1 MELVT
6 GRTGTP
12 HVTSQQ
18 FRGIMESIFGVDSY
32 VAEVYDKFSYTIAP
46 GNIIQVKSGILI
58 HHGGVF
64 LVPNGSIDE
73 IPYQNGT
80 QGMKRIDL
88 IVARYTKN
96 ADQNTES
103 AAWVVI
109 QGEETTGEP
118 VQPAYTEGNMQDGDL
133 VDDCP
138 VYALHFDGLNID
150 SVDLLVPYVNLGGGG
165 TPSFGFSDYEKPTPT
180 TSGITLNSGGFV
192 RIGNLVLVELSVTK
206 NGSWSTSLT
215 NKEEALSGFPAPIGS
230 VSWIEGYHVKASSGA
245 NAAIMA
251 VGTISST
258 GVLSISVP
266 NGSTPGFS
274 TFLSG
279 VYLATL

>member
-1 MELVT
+1 MELIT
-6 GRTGTP
+6 GRTGSP

-32 VAEVYDKFSYTIAP
+32 LANVYNKFSYTIAP
-46 GNIIQVKSGILI
+46 NNIIQVQSGILI

-73 IPYQNGT
+73 INYQNGT

-103 AAWVVI
+103 ASWVVI
-109 QGEETTGEP
+109 QGEETAGDP
-118 VQPAYTEGNMQDGDL
+118 VTPSYTVGNMQDGDL

-138 VYALHFDGLNID
+138 VYALHFDGLNIE
-150 SVDLLVPYVNLGGGG
+150 SVDLLVPAVDLGGGG
-165 TPSFGFSDYEKPTPT
+165 TPSFSFADYEKPTPT
-180 TSGITLNSGGFV
+180 KSSVTLNSGGFV
-192 RIGNLVLVELSVTK
+192 RIGNLVFVQVSVSK
-206 NGSWSTSLT
+206 DGVWSTSLT
-215 NKEEALSGFPAPIGS
+215 SKEDALSGFPSPIGS
-230 VSWIEGYHVKASSGA
+230 VSWIEGYHVYAAAGS
-245 NAAIMA
+245 NAAIIA
-251 VGTISST
+251 AGTISST
-258 GVLSISVP
+258 GVLSIAVP
-266 NGSTPGFS
+266 DGSKSGFS

-279 VYLATL
+279 TYLASL

>member
-18 FRGIMESIFGVDSY
+18 FRGIMESVFGVDSY
-32 VAEVYDKFSYTIAP
+32 LAEVYDKFAYTIAP
-46 GNIIQVKSGILI
+46 SNTIQIKSGILI

-73 IPYQNGT
+73 VQYQNGT

-88 IVARYTKN
+88 IVARYTKE

-109 QGEETTGEP
+109 QGEETSGTP
-118 VQPAYTEGNMQDGDL
+118 VAPAYTEGNMQNGDL

-138 VYALHFDGLNID
+138 VYALYYDGLNIE
-150 SVDLLVPYVNLGGGG
+150 SVELLVPYVNLGGGG
-165 TPSFGFSDYEKPTPT
+165 TVPLTFTDYQKPTPVKD
-180 TSGITLNSGGFV
+180 GITLNSGGYV
-192 RIGNLVLVELSVTK
+192 MAGNLVFVELSVSKDGT
-206 NGSWSTSLT
+206 WSTSLT
-215 NKEEALSGFPAPIGS
+215 NKEDALSGFPVPIGT
-230 VSWIEGYHVKASSGA
+230 VSWIEGYHVKAASGA
-245 NAAIMA
+245 NAAVIA
-251 VGTISST
+251 AGTISST
-258 GVLSISVP
+258 GVLSVSVP
-266 NGSTPGFS
+266 DGSKANFS
-274 TFLSG
+274 TFLSC
-279 VYLATL
+279 VYLASL